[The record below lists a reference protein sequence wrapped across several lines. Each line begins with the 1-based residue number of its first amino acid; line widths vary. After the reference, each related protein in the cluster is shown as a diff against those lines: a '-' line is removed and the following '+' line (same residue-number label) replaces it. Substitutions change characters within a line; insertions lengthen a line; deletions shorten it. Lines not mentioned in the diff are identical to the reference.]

1 MWNYSEKVQD
11 HFFSPRNAKAVESA
25 NATGDVGSLSCGDA
39 LRLTLKVNPK
49 TDVIED
55 AGFQTFGC
63 GSAIASSS
71 ALTEIIKGMTLDQ
84 ALQVTNQQIADYL
97 DGLPPEKM
105 HCSVMGMEALQAA
118 IADYRGETL
127 ADDHEEG
134 ELICKCFAIDDE
146 LIKRVVKQNAL
157 TTLEQVIQYTKAG
170 GACESCHEKIEWVL
184 EDIIAAKHAAVVG
197 VPSTTQ
203 TPEPTST
210 VNPTTAVKQTPSLKK
225 TKPKRLGTLQ
235 RIKIIEQVLEEMRPA
250 IKAEGGDIQLSD
262 IEDDMVFVS
271 LSGACSGCG
280 LSGATLAMVE
290 EKLFVAL
297 GEPVTVYPVGG
308 HSHMGGAA

>member
-39 LRLTLKVNPK
+39 LRLTLKVNPE

-146 LIKRVVKQNAL
+146 LIKRVVKQNEL

-197 VPSTTQ
+197 AVNTAP
-203 TPEPTST
+203 TPEPASPALEK
-210 VNPTTAVKQTPSLKK
+210 VSLKK

-250 IKAEGGDIQLSD
+250 IKADGGDIQLSD

-290 EKLFVAL
+290 EKLSVAL